1 MTRRKRNN
9 KFKFKFFSLFI
20 CIIIIVVL
28 YIIDEKYN
36 NYVVKVDDQ
45 RISAKEY
52 SIYLKLAKADIEDNY
67 ALNYGEDYK
76 KDVWSTTISD
86 MTAEQ
91 YAKEQAYNQVVRNKV
106 CDEKAEEIGIKLSEK
121 EKQEIISQINETS
134 LSKDISRKGL
144 TNDEYFEV
152 MCSQKIIDKLKER
165 LLVSVN
171 VTSEEI
177 NDYIAENKDTTMYI
191 VQRIIFKTKDENTLD
206 EITPSE
212 KKKVYE
218 KATEALERL
227 NNNENFTSISLE
239 YSDYDKDYKP
249 GEKYEFILGQTDN
262 TKLEEVASNLKKGEI
277 STIFETSYGYE
288 IIKLESIVDSSS
300 KDFKNKIKETLLEIK
315 RQNIFEEE
323 YKKWENTCVIEL
335 NKSVYSS
342 ITI

>member
-1 MTRRKRNN
+1 M
-9 KFKFKFFSLFI
+9 
-20 CIIIIVVL
+20 
-28 YIIDEKYN
+28 
-36 NYVVKVDDQ
+36 
-45 RISAKEY
+45 
-52 SIYLKLAKADIEDNY
+52 
-67 ALNYGEDYK
+67 
-76 KDVWSTTISD
+76 
-86 MTAEQ
+86 
-91 YAKEQAYNQVVRNKV
+91 VRNKV